1 MCKLFDLKLISTAV
15 RGLIPD
21 LLYDKLVWPTSIRIY
36 EVFNPGAVVRILAC
50 DSSPEELRGSVDYAR
65 YNEPAFASANYNHD
79 SFLYFEGGLF
89 CGKESLKLDF
99 RLEHA
104 NLVQN

>member
-1 MCKLFDLKLISTAV
+1 MDQCVLTVRTTLVRIFMCKLFDLKLISTAV

-65 YNEPAFASANYNHD
+65 YND
-79 SFLYFEGGLF
+79 T
-89 CGKESLKLDF
+89 SLCIG
-99 RLEHA
+99 
-104 NLVQN
+104 